1 MFLLDTNVI
10 SELRVGKANPSAALR
25 RWAAGIPG
33 NQLYLSAVSIL
44 ELETGVLLM
53 ERKDA
58 PQGKVLRS
66 WLGGVMREFSSQVLP
81 FGITTAVLCAAMHVP
96 NRRPDRDAMIA
107 ATAKEHG
114 YTIAT
119 RNTADFSSCGVQL
132 INPWLT
138 ID

>member
-10 SELRVGKANPSAALR
+10 SELRVGKANPSTAVR
-25 RWAAGIPG
+25 RWAASIPG

-58 PQGKVLRS
+58 QQGQMLRS
-66 WLGGVMREFSSQVLP
+66 WIQGVMKEFSLQVLP
-81 FGITTAVLCAAMHVP
+81 FGSTTAVLCAAMHVP
-96 NRRPDRDAMIA
+96 DHRPDRDAMIA

-119 RNTADFSSCGVQL
+119 RNTADFDDCGVQL
-132 INPWLT
+132 LNPWLMV
-138 ID
+138 

>member
-10 SELRVGKANPSAALR
+10 SELRVGKANPSAAVR
-25 RWAAGIPG
+25 RWAVGIPG
-33 NQLYLSAVSIL
+33 NQLYLSSVSIL

-58 PQGKVLRS
+58 QQGKALCS
-66 WLGGVMREFSSQVLP
+66 WLQGVMKEFSSQVLP
-81 FGITTAVLCAAMHVP
+81 FGSPTAILCAAMHAP

-114 YTIAT
+114 YMIAT
-119 RNTADFSSCGVQL
+119 RNMSDFEDCGVQL
-132 INPWLT
+132 LNPWLT
-138 ID
+138 L